1 MHKTFAG
8 MVEKA
13 KSPDGSLD
21 LEALDRLVNSGLLA
35 AKRAAG
41 LDRMRLEAAIAT
53 TGQAISIYDRDRKLV
68 YCNRQFLHLY
78 GLPKRLGRP
87 GTTFEAILRGRT
99 ASGSGCLRPRAGLI
113 GLTFGTGTGTVRLAP
128 GTWM

>member
-1 MHKTFAG
+1 MRVRRPAPALEVARVHKTFAG

-13 KSPDGSLD
+13 RSPDGTLD
-21 LEALDRLVNSGLLA
+21 LEALDRLVNSELLA

-99 ASGSGCLRPRAGLI
+99 ASGSRPSASRPRMAE
-113 GLTFGTGTGTVRLAP
+113 ASAA
-128 GTWM
+128 